1 MEVLAKLPPA
11 DQQGGDLK
19 LVLKAIS
26 AFRRGESGVTLPAEW
41 EGLYGKIAAEFNELS
56 AQAGRTHNRFKALEN
71 GARNGARA
79 ASRRVAE
86 DKALKMR
93 SFCCSID
100 MLYFYNIIGRAT
112 RRMRWI

>member
-86 DKALKMR
+86 DKLTGFWQEDVACVNSVVDQL
-93 SFCCSID
+93 D
-100 MLYFYNIIGRAT
+100 
-112 RRMRWI
+112 RR